1 MTPSGRGIGR
11 LLQGLPREGPHGRR
25 PDPSGE
31 EPRVSQLIARLVI
44 VTHAGD
50 ERAAARIL
58 DQLIETRRGAW
69 LVRQACAAGMRKAAK
84 ELAWDVDQGG

>member
-1 MTPSGRGIGR
+1 MTPPGRGIGR
-11 LLQGLPREGPHGRR
+11 LLQGLPRERPEGRR
-25 PDPSGE
+25 RDPGDE

-69 LVRQACAAGMRKAAK
+69 LVRQACAAGLRKAAK
-84 ELAWDVDQGG
+84 ELAWDADEKG